1 MLWVNV
7 LQVQLLSY
15 MGGRFLFF
23 RESFPSWNPLDP
35 FTTPCTILLADLQE
49 WQSLLHI
56 KELLTSL
63 RLFCQSISSHH
74 RPVSYLAL
82 GWSILLHDLL
92 FFHALSCFP
101 DPSLFSK
108 SLFFLFLSPWSP
120 QRTVGP
126 PAYHTYL
133 CTRKK
138 LHIHS
143 HPFFWLLKQI
153 TRSQCIWLFLG
164 PEVVLKKSQKHV
176 CHFLGRSSAC
186 VYFPKLWQS
195 WFSWSCPIAQVEI
208 SKLLFIPKKKRRVRL
223 LECYSK

>member
-153 TRSQCIWLFLG
+153 TRSQCITAH
-164 PEVVLKKSQKHV
+164 LKW
-176 CHFLGRSSAC
+176 SS
-186 VYFPKLWQS
+186 
-195 WFSWSCPIAQVEI
+195 
-208 SKLLFIPKKKRRVRL
+208 RRVRNMSVIFWVEVL
-223 LECYSK
+223 HVYIFPNCDSLGLVGLVP